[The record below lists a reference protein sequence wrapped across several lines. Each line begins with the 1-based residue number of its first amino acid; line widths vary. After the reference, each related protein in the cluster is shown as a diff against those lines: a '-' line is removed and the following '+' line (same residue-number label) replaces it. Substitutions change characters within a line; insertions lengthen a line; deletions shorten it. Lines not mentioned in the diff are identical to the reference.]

1 MTNYKMKNLKKSI
14 EKGSR
19 SIYNTIVEEE
29 QYIESF
35 LRERQYRK
43 KKLRAL
49 KRDLRKNA
57 KKINEEVNLTR
68 DASILL
74 KKHAEGK
81 KLTKSEK
88 KIVETSLID
97 ICKVVPS
104 LGIFLLPGGLVLL
117 PLVSKMLPFDL
128 MPSAFQ
134 KKSKK
139 SKKSK
144 PKTKRMKTRKTR
156 RKRKRR

>member
-1 MTNYKMKNLKKSI
+1 MKSLKKLTESI
-14 EKGSR
+14 KKGSL
-19 SIYNTIVEEE
+19 SIYDKLSKKEHD
-29 QYIESF
+29 IESLF
-35 LRERQYRK
+35 RDKKYRK
-43 KKLRAL
+43 NKLRAL

-88 KIVETSLID
+88 EIVETSLID

-134 KKSKK
+134 DKKKKSKK
-139 SKKSK
+139 
-144 PKTKRMKTRKTR
+144 RKTR
-156 RKRKRR
+156 RKTKRR

>member
-1 MTNYKMKNLKKSI
+1 MINYMKTLRKIKRSI
-14 EKGSR
+14 KKGSR

-29 QYIESF
+29 HDIESF
-35 LRERQYRK
+35 LRDERYQKQRLRK
-43 KKLRAL
+43 LKK
-49 KRDLRKNA
+49 DLRNNA

-81 KLTKSEK
+81 KLTKSEI

-117 PLVSKMLPFDL
+117 PFVSKILPFDL

-134 KKSKK
+134 DKK
-139 SKKSK
+139 
-144 PKTKRMKTRKTR
+144 KTR
-156 RKRKRR
+156 RKTKRR

>member
-74 KKHAEGK
+74 KKHAKGE

-88 KIVETSLID
+88 KIVKTSLID

-117 PLVSKMLPFDL
+117 PLVSKILPFDL

-134 KKSKK
+134 DNRKKR
-139 SKKSK
+139 
-144 PKTKRMKTRKTR
+144 KTKRKTSRKT
-156 RKRKRR
+156 KRR

>member
-1 MTNYKMKNLKKSI
+1 MKSLKKLTESI
-14 EKGSR
+14 KKGNL
-19 SIYNTIVEEE
+19 SIYDKLSKKEHN
-29 QYIESF
+29 IESF
-35 LRERQYRK
+35 FRDKIYRK

-88 KIVETSLID
+88 EIVETSLID

-139 SKKSK
+139 SKK
-144 PKTKRMKTRKTR
+144 RKTR